1 MTSRER
7 LMATLRGEPV
17 DRPAVNFYE
26 IGGFDVDPADPDEFN
41 VYHDPSWRPLL
52 QLAQERTDLIRMR
65 SAVHARSWEL
75 QMTAQAEMQDPQSE
89 IRNKSECS
97 KSENSRQG
105 PAGDSI
111 SGIRASDFP
120 PRSDVMRVD
129 RCVDGPWHCTRV
141 TMQIGDR
148 TLSSTTRR
156 DPAVD
161 TVWTTEH
168 LLKSVDDLRA
178 YLQLPAEFFAEQIDV
193 TGLIEA
199 DREVGDGGIVMVDTE
214 DPICAAASLFRMEDF
229 LTIAL
234 TESALLHHLLEKLS
248 HSLYARTER
257 VSEAFP
263 GHLWRIYGPE
273 YAAEPFLP
281 PRLFREYVVRYTEPM
296 VRAIH
301 KHGGFARVHCHGR
314 LHAILDSI
322 CAMGADATDP
332 LEPPPQGDVRLAHVR
347 RKYGERLV
355 LFGNIEL
362 SDLES
367 MEPTDFERLVAQ
379 TLADGTR
386 GQGRGFVLMPSAAP
400 NGRQITARIL
410 KNYETMVR
418 LAEAFI
424 REGDRRTSPRPGE
437 QSRRSAAR

>member
-1 MTSRER
+1 MTPRER

-52 QLAQERTDLIRMR
+52 ELAEQRSDLIRMR
-65 SAVHARSWEL
+65 SPVRSRSW
-75 QMTAQAEMQDPQSE
+75 DPQTQE
-89 IRNKSECS
+89 ERRGNRDPKRDLFAFGNPTLWLPS
-97 KSENSRQG
+97 KGQARG
-105 PAGDSI
+105 PAPTP
-111 SGIRASDFP
+111 SDLLTFSP
-120 PRSDVMRVD
+120 SVPAVQTHSYVA
-129 RCVDGPWHCTRV
+129 GQWHCTRMTV
-141 TMQIGDR
+141 RISGR

-168 LLKSVDDLRA
+168 LLKNTDDLQT
-178 YLQLPAEFFAEQIDV
+178 YLQLPEEFFAEQIDV
-193 TGLIEA
+193 AKLIEEDA
-199 DREVGDGGIVMVDTE
+199 KVGERGIVMVDTE
-214 DPICAAASLFRMEDF
+214 DPICAAASLFSMEDF

-234 TESALLHHLLEKLS
+234 TEPTLLHRLLDKLS
-248 HSLYARTER
+248 RPLYARTEH

-281 PRLFREYVVRYTEPM
+281 PRLFQEYVVRYTEPM
-296 VRAIH
+296 VRAIK

-314 LHAILDSI
+314 INAILDLI
-322 CAMGADATDP
+322 CEMGADATDP
-332 LEPPPQGDVRLAHVR
+332 IEPPPHGDVRLEDVR
-347 RKYGERLV
+347 RKYGDRLV

-362 SDLES
+362 SALEL
-367 MEPTDFERLVAQ
+367 MEPAQFERLVAQ

-386 GQGRGFVLMPSAAP
+386 GHGRGFVLLPSAAP
-400 NGRQITARIL
+400 NGRQITSRTL

-418 LAEAFI
+418 LAERF
-424 REGDRRTSPRPGE
+424 
-437 QSRRSAAR
+437 SA